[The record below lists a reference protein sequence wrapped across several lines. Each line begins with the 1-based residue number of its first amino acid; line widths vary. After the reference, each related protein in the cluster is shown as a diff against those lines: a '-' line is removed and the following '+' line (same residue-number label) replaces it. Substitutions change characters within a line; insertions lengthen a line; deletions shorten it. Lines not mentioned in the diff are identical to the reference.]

1 MPTQAEIDHAKVETE
16 KHIDQVRT
24 RLLWVAYQLI
34 LRSAVHDKTKLEDP
48 ELATFAEVT
57 PKLLKM
63 TYGSEEYMQTLAQM
77 KPALEHHYAHNSHHP
92 EHYPNGV
99 DGMDLLDLIEMFCDW
114 KAATLRHADGS
125 LEKSIEVNKKRFGL
139 SDQLC
144 NIFRNTI
151 GKIEPKGP

>member
-1 MPTQAEIDHAKVETE
+1 MATEVERDYARRETQ
-16 KHIDQVRT
+16 KHIEEVQH
-24 RLLWVAYQLI
+24 RLIYVAFCLI
-34 LRSAVHDKTKLEDP
+34 QRAADHDKSKLEDP

-57 PKLLKM
+57 PLLLKM
-63 TYGSEEYMQTLAQM
+63 TYGSEEYMQTLARI

-99 DGMDLLDLIEMFCDW
+99 EGMDLLDLIEMFCDW

-125 LEKSIEVNKKRFGL
+125 LEKSIEVNRKRFGL

-144 NIFRNTI
+144 NIFYNTI
-151 GKIEPKGP
+151 GKIEPKGS